1 MKPMDAFSC
10 GCSPVAVTQQRVTR
24 AKIPST
30 PGKRINWT
38 DEISASNMRKTIYVI
53 KPLAL
58 ESACPQR
65 VSYLVRE
72 KILPL

>member
-1 MKPMDAFSC
+1 MWIRFGS
-10 GCSPVAVTQQRVTR
+10 SPVAVTQQRVIR
-24 AKIPST
+24 AKIAST

-38 DEISASNMRKTIYVI
+38 DEISSSNMRKTIYVI

-65 VSYLVRE
+65 VSFLVRE